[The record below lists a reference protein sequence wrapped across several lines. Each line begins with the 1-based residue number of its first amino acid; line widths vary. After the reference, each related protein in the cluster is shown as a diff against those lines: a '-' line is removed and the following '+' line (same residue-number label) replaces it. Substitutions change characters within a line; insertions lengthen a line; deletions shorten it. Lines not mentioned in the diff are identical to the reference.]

1 MTTLIKAIIFDLDGT
16 LLLRSDENW
25 ETNQLVLW
33 LKYNGVK
40 NPEQIIRSDK
50 WPKRK
55 ERISLLGIDIK
66 EYKKW
71 YENFQI
77 TEYQNN
83 IKLLNKNQ
91 ISLAQETTELLKIIP
106 RIKVLISNSCK
117 EWVNYSVDF
126 FDIRKYF
133 DFIFERDY
141 KFGKPIK
148 PDAEIKLILEKEFGK
163 LSPKSL
169 VIGDSRK
176 DMEFAKNIGFKFV
189 AVYNN
194 NIESD
199 YYFKDIKT
207 LKDNILR
214 IL

>member
-1 MTTLIKAIIFDLDGT
+1 MATLIKVIIFDLDGT
-16 LLLRSDENW
+16 FLLRGDKNW
-25 ETNQLVLW
+25 KENQLILW

-40 NPEQIIRSDK
+40 NPEQIIKSGK

-77 TEYQNN
+77 VEYQNN

-91 ISLAQETTELLKIIP
+91 ISLAQGTTELLKMISRPKIL
-106 RIKVLISNSCK
+106 VSNSCK

-141 KFGKPIK
+141 KFGKVIK
-148 PDAEIKLILEKEFGK
+148 PNAEMKLILEKEFGK
-163 LSPKSL
+163 LSPRSL

-176 DMEFAKNIGFKFV
+176 DVEFAKNIGLRFISI
-189 AVYNN
+189 YNE
-194 NIESD
+194 NIKSD

-207 LKDNILR
+207 LKNNILR